1 MVNRRI
7 ALSIYHLPFTIHP
20 LMLRQLT
27 QKLLLVLAGV
37 VFGLLVVEIALRIAG
52 FTFPVF
58 YTTDEDR
65 GYALKASMAGWYRIE
80 GESYVRINSD
90 GLRDVEHSKT
100 KPPNTFRIAVIG
112 DSYAEALQVPL
123 ENSFWMVMR
132 KKLQEC
138 RAFNAQQIEV
148 INFGVSGYGTAQELI
163 TLRKHVWQYSPD
175 LILLAF
181 TTNNDI
187 TDNSRPLKRTDEIP
201 YFVFRDGQL
210 ALDDSFKST
219 PAFRLHN
226 SALSRFGGWLR
237 DNLRFVQAVGFIQR
251 AIKTKL
257 AERRARKA
265 GINTNALPQAIMLTV
280 ANADRGATPSGD
292 IGTDNMVYGEPRDGV
307 WQEAWRVTE
316 ALILQMRDEVK
327 SHGAKLL
334 VVTLS
339 NGIQVH
345 PEPSARAAFMQ
356 RVGAEDLFYP
366 DKRITALCEHE
377 GIAVLTLAPSL
388 QAYAEQHKVF
398 LHGFGKEIGNGHWNE
413 LGHRVAGEMIA
424 EKLCAGG

>member
-1 MVNRRI
+1 MDSF
-7 ALSIYHLPFTIHP
+7 SIPR
-20 LMLRQLT
+20 LMLRPLT
-27 QKLLLVLAGV
+27 QKLLLVLAGIL
-37 VFGLLVVEIALRIAG
+37 FGLFMVEIALRIVG

-58 YTTDEDR
+58 YATDEAR
-65 GYALKASMAGWYRIE
+65 GYALKAGMVGWYRVE
-80 GESYVRINSD
+80 GKSYVRINSD
-90 GLRDVEHSKT
+90 GLRDVEHAKT

-123 ENSFWMVMR
+123 ENSFWMVMQ

-138 RAFNAQQIEV
+138 DAFKGQQIEV

-163 TLRKHVWQYSPD
+163 TLRQHVWQYSPD
-175 LILLAF
+175 LVLLAF

-201 YFVFRDGQL
+201 YFVFRDGKL

-219 PAFRLHN
+219 SAFRLHN
-226 SALSRFGGWLR
+226 SALSRLGGWLR

-251 AIKTKL
+251 AIKTRL

-265 GINTNALPQAIMLTV
+265 GINTNALQQSLMLT
-280 ANADRGATPSGD
+280 AGNDERGAAAAGD
-292 IGTDNMVYGEPRDGV
+292 IGTDNMVYGEPRDAV
-307 WQEAWRVTE
+307 WTDAWRVTE

-327 SHGAKLL
+327 SHGAKFL

-345 PEPSARAAFMQ
+345 PEPAAREAFMR
-356 RVGAEDLFYP
+356 RVGAQDLFYP
-366 DKRITALCEHE
+366 DKRVAALCEHE
-377 GIAVLTLAPSL
+377 GIADLQLAPSL

-424 EKLCAGG
+424 EKLCEKSP